1 MSHVRRGGLLLAIL
15 IIASCSSGT
24 SQSPSMSGGPASSE
38 PSPSAAVAATPPP
51 TPSPNA
57 AATPTPSA
65 PATPS
70 AGPTSFTSA
79 TYGYSVTLPAGW
91 TVTPASAKWDGKASL
106 SSDSAEVDQFIG
118 PSSATAT
125 GVGAPYGKKLADYVT
140 ELIAWNYKYHGDT
153 CPTKPE
159 SQTPIKVGG
168 VAGVLVQ
175 WNCGILI
182 NSAVTVRNGVAYQ
195 FLFRDQAIQAAS
207 DPADKATFLS
217 LLGSV
222 KFPT

>member
-1 MSHVRRGGLLLAIL
+1 VRIARRRVLVLAVQRGK
-15 IIASCSSGT
+15 S
-24 SQSPSMSGGPASSE
+24 
-38 PSPSAAVAATPPP
+38 
-51 TPSPNA
+51 
-57 AATPTPSA
+57 
-65 PATPS
+65 
-70 AGPTSFTSA
+70 
-79 TYGYSVTLPAGW
+79 
-91 TVTPASAKWDGKASL
+91 
-106 SSDSAEVDQFIG
+106 
-118 PSSATAT
+118 
-125 GVGAPYGKKLADYVT
+125 LADYVT

-153 CPTKPE
+153 CPAKPE

-182 NSAVTVRNGVAYQ
+182 NNAVTVRNGVAYQ
-195 FLFRDQAIQAAS
+195 FLFRDQAVQAAS